1 MKKLGFALGA
11 GGSRGCAHI
20 GFLKAMEEEGIRPD
34 FVAGTSMGSVVGAC
48 YALGM
53 SPTEMEDEVKK
64 LKMSDI
70 LDLSINPL
78 NNGGILRSEKLLK
91 KLRQYIGEVKFND
104 LTMPFKCV
112 ATDLITGKSVVLQGD
127 ADVAKSVSA
136 SSSIPGVFKP
146 VKLGNQ
152 LLVDGGIT
160 CRVPVK
166 TVRKMGAK
174 VVVAVD
180 VLGKVRPND
189 KNYNMF
195 SVLLRSFDICD
206 SELVKYKLGRQRP
219 DLYLEPELG
228 NMSQYKFK
236 DIALAI
242 EKGYELGKANA
253 PKIKELIK

>member
-1 MKKLGFALGA
+1 
-11 GGSRGCAHI
+11 
-20 GFLKAMEEEGIRPD
+20 
-34 FVAGTSMGSVVGAC
+34 
-48 YALGM
+48 
-53 SPTEMEDEVKK
+53 
-64 LKMSDI
+64 
-70 LDLSINPL
+70 
-78 NNGGILRSEKLLK
+78 
-91 KLRQYIGEVKFND
+91 
-104 LTMPFKCV
+104 MPFKCV

-146 VKLGNQ
+146 VKLDEY

-160 CRVPVK
+160 CRVPVN

-180 VLGKVRPND
+180 VLGKIRPND

-195 SVLLRSFDICD
+195 SLLLRSFDICD

>member
-1 MKKLGFALGA
+1 MYPVRNLYFLFSRFMAAKGDLMKKLGFALGA

-112 ATDLITGKSVVLQGD
+112 ATDLITGKSVIYMDQFY
-127 ADVAKSVSA
+127 SY
-136 SSSIPGVFKP
+136 FK
-146 VKLGNQ
+146 
-152 LLVDGGIT
+152 
-160 CRVPVK
+160 
-166 TVRKMGAK
+166 
-174 VVVAVD
+174 
-180 VLGKVRPND
+180 
-189 KNYNMF
+189 
-195 SVLLRSFDICD
+195 
-206 SELVKYKLGRQRP
+206 
-219 DLYLEPELG
+219 
-228 NMSQYKFK
+228 
-236 DIALAI
+236 
-242 EKGYELGKANA
+242 
-253 PKIKELIK
+253 